1 VLLGAIAPVS
11 GAGAVDPVTG
21 RPGAYRVYGVLADL
35 GSGKIVSAAAGWVR
49 PEDIDPTPT
58 AFYRDSPVWQAD
70 ESVVAYLRTL
80 QASPGEP
87 IDPAYLANLQ
97 AEALITT
104 GNADYGEGKLQPA
117 RELYSQAENLPAGGH
132 QLRAYNGLY
141 LTDWA
146 LGDRRSATEVFAK
159 LVDYQLA
166 HGRLSV
172 KFLFRPNSTAFWPDP
187 AISAA
192 YPDWLRAIAERTV
205 ADNACLRLAGHTSP
219 SGSTELND
227 RLSLARAERIRHDL
241 VAIEPRLQG
250 QVTARGV
257 GSRDPIVGTGRDD
270 ATDLVDR
277 RVDFDIVPCG
287 RTAAAG

>member
-1 VLLGAIAPVS
+1 M
-11 GAGAVDPVTG
+11 
-21 RPGAYRVYGVLADL
+21 
-35 GSGKIVSAAAGWVR
+35 
-49 PEDIDPTPT
+49 
-58 AFYRDSPVWQAD
+58 
-70 ESVVAYLRTL
+70 
-80 QASPGEP
+80 
-87 IDPAYLANLQ
+87 
-97 AEALITT
+97 
-104 GNADYGEGKLQPA
+104 
-117 RELYSQAENLPAGGH
+117 
-132 QLRAYNGLY
+132 
-141 LTDWA
+141 
-146 LGDRRSATEVFAK
+146 FAK

-205 ADNACLRLAGHTSP
+205 ADNACLRLTGHTSP

-287 RTAAAG
+287 RTTAAG